1 MNSDQPDHSPANR
14 KASAADD
21 RLDSWKE
28 IAAYLKRE
36 IRTLHRWEDEE
47 GLPIHRHLHKER
59 GSVYAYKSELDSWW
73 NNRRAV
79 LERPT
84 VAADATHR
92 SGRWKLISVSVGLAI
107 LLVAVAYFGV
117 RRMWP
122 GHRPTKIMLGVL
134 PFENLSG

>member
-1 MNSDQPDHSPANR
+1 MSDQADR
-14 KASAADD
+14 KERTAETSGDE

-36 IRTLHRWEDEE
+36 VRTLHRWEAQE

-73 NNRRAV
+73 NNRRAK

-84 VAADATHR
+84 AATEANGSPAR
-92 SGRWKLISVSVGLAI
+92 LRLISMLVGLAI
-107 LLVAVAYFGV
+107 LLAGVAYLAGPRIWGRHV
-117 RRMWP
+117 QPRGSSWRYC
-122 GHRPTKIMLGVL
+122 RLKT
-134 PFENLSG
+134 